1 MHAKWRRARSEELA
15 ISLRR
20 VVEPTIT
27 RPAFEHWRR
36 KVSNIF
42 LARRVVSAAVDAWR
56 RRLAKPAYASDF
68 YCCWDS
74 FHAWRS
80 LARERRD
87 ARRRRQTAVE
97 YHRVSLALKR
107 FASYAAPRAPPRPTP
122 PPPPPPPPSTTRAR
136 ASTRPSRPRRV
147 ARRGPVAAADSRGA
161 SRRDF
166 ADSRETSSPRGAR
179 PRARAVI
186 TRTARRSPIRD
197 VRDRFPVR
205 GVPWRPCSPR
215 RACASP
221 SRRVDVPSAPNCNH
235 LCPRAFTHARARH
248 RGNERVSSARE
259 TVSNAFVASARR

>member
-1 MHAKWRRARSEELA
+1 MVSRVTSSGVDDSERHVNWRSSRTCSRRGRVTRTRIKRVENSSSAPVDEVVRADRARRLGAYVACFRVHAKWRRARSEELA

-97 YHRVSLALKR
+97 YHRVSLGR
-107 FASYAAPRAPPRPTP
+107 
-122 PPPPPPPPSTTRAR
+122 
-136 ASTRPSRPRRV
+136 
-147 ARRGPVAAADSRGA
+147 
-161 SRRDF
+161 
-166 ADSRETSSPRGAR
+166 
-179 PRARAVI
+179 
-186 TRTARRSPIRD
+186 
-197 VRDRFPVR
+197 
-205 GVPWRPCSPR
+205 
-215 RACASP
+215 
-221 SRRVDVPSAPNCNH
+221 
-235 LCPRAFTHARARH
+235 
-248 RGNERVSSARE
+248 
-259 TVSNAFVASARR
+259 